1 MTNDH
6 SLKYYNSEGLWD
18 KAPSEFQIDVANLTL
33 SKIPE
38 DVKTI
43 LDVGSGNGV
52 ITNQLVG
59 KYERVCAIDIS
70 EEALKYVIAEKVV
83 GSIEQLPFKDNE
95 FDLILI
101 SDVLEHLPLPV
112 FKKGIE
118 ELKRVARKYIL
129 VVTPFQ
135 EKLEFGKMTC
145 YQCSCDFH
153 VNLHI
158 QSINKETIINNFTPT
173 FTIKEVGFA
182 GDEWLHIPRYAVSL
196 KSLYNY
202 SNNWVEAVCPQC
214 GAKQET
220 PNKETELE
228 FFHVIADTI
237 HEVMDSFRL
246 EEITQN
252 EALFLLEKSIQ
263 QTTTSSEKY
272 TIEIESDYTIN
283 KFELVNNQKW
293 NLDFVNPFYE
303 RNHTIYFGYKSYMV
317 NNQNMNFSSISFNN
331 ESTYRFIGPKQNANN
346 QALFV
351 IPKFTNNDFELT
363 IEYVDNNAGKLLL
376 NVYDRNK
383 SYLPVGELLYTGD
396 GHIKTTTFTVPAS
409 KIKCPPEGFLFEITN
424 KETIKDALSINYVTV
439 NSDNQ
444 TRKTLKFN
452 KDNNKNT
459 IDIHSLEE
467 NLLHSNCYL
476 YGYIENNRFQEKN
489 SCRFITQLNI
499 NGTLVELK
507 SVILNNILI
516 IEIPSET
523 INMFIKTDL
532 FVDFNLSNNNTV
544 QLLKNN
550 LINQDL
556 ETAVEAYQ
564 NRINELMLMN
574 EQYKDIHAKYEV
586 ALVDIQN
593 KDALLDRYK
602 EIMVENEK
610 EIVNFQNKVAE
621 LTNSIREKEKIEENH
636 VEKISDLSKQLSIAT
651 DTIDRLK
658 NRKLVDYLFKKEK

>member
-6 SLKYYNSEGLWD
+6 LLKYYNSEGLWD
-18 KAPSEFQIDVANLTL
+18 KAPSEFQIDVANVTL
-33 SKIPE
+33 NKIPE

-59 KYERVCAIDIS
+59 KYDRVCAIDIS
-70 EEALKYVIAEKVV
+70 EEALKYVQAEKVI
-83 GSIEQLPFKDNE
+83 GSIDQLPFKDNE

-118 ELKRVARKYIL
+118 ELKRVAKKYIL

-158 QSINKETIINNFTPT
+158 QSITKETIVNNFTPA
-173 FTIKEVGFA
+173 FTIKEMGFS

-220 PNKETELE
+220 LNKKTEPE

-237 HEVMDSFRL
+237 HEVIETFRL

-252 EALFLLEKSIQ
+252 EALFLLEKSSQ
-263 QTTTSSEKY
+263 QLTTFNNHHS
-272 TIEIESDYTIN
+272 IEIKSNYTIN
-283 KFELVNNQKW
+283 KFELVDNQKW

-303 RNHTIYFGYKSYMV
+303 RNHTIYFGYKPYMV
-317 NNQNMNFSSISFNN
+317 NNPNMNFSNISFNN
-331 ESTYRFIGPKQNANN
+331 ESTYRFVGPKQDANN

-351 IPKFTNNDFELT
+351 IPKFTNDDFELT
-363 IEYVDNNAGKLLL
+363 VEYVDNNEGKLLL

-396 GHIKTTTFTVPAS
+396 GNIKTTTFKVPAS

-424 KETIKDALSINYVTV
+424 SEIIKDELSIRYITV
-439 NSDNQ
+439 NTDHQ
-444 TRKTLKFN
+444 KRTTLKFD
-452 KDNNKNT
+452 KEGHKYS
-459 IDIHSLEE
+459 IDIHLLEE
-467 NLLHSNCYL
+467 NLLCANCYL
-476 YGYIENNRFQEKN
+476 YGYIENVDYIEQEGYQ
-489 SCRFITQLNI
+489 FITQLNI

-507 SVILNNILI
+507 SVVMNNILI
-516 IEIPSET
+516 VEIPSET
-523 INMFIKTDL
+523 MNMFVKTDCL
-532 FVDFNLSNNNTV
+532 GESTLSNSNTIG
-544 QLLKNN
+544 LLKNN
-550 LINQDL
+550 LTNQDQEQAL
-556 ETAVEAYQ
+556 EAFQ

-574 EQYKDIHAKYEV
+574 EQYKEIHAKYEV

-593 KDALLDRYK
+593 KDALINRYK
-602 EIMVENEK
+602 EIKEQNEK
-610 EIVNFQNKVAE
+610 EIIDFQNKVAE
-621 LTNSIREKEKIEENH
+621 LTWDINSKEEKIYNLNKE
-636 VEKISDLSKQLSIAT
+636 LSVAIE
-651 DTIDRLK
+651 TINRLK
-658 NRKLVDYLFKKEK
+658 NRKLVDYLFNKER